1 MRIRAREAAYAIPI
15 NQNGLVRRRL
25 TDEHELDIFL
35 VNDPVSRVLALE
47 VHLLPAGLRLP
58 AVEVGDVV
66 NVEHF
71 DTEGVLRIGLLSADY
86 ADVFYV
92 LVDDLVDS
100 VIENSGLAAGGRAL
114 MLRLRRWE
122 RLLEASSKGMSLS
135 AQKGL
140 FGELTVLKQLANA
153 IGFGPAVASWKGP
166 EGGVRDFD
174 LGGTAIEVKTTS
186 ARGLLT
192 VRISSER
199 QLENVNLDRLFLWCV
214 SIEKNEA
221 GLTINEM
228 VDDVRALADDDEEQ
242 LSLLDER
249 LSFVGYRMADRR
261 LYNARFAVRANLV
274 YHVADGFPRIISEEI
289 ANCVFD
295 VSYSIDLEACN
306 KWKVEPSTI
315 WEQRNA

>member
-1 MRIRAREAAYAIPI
+1 MRINARDAASAMDA
-15 NQNGLVRRRL
+15 NKNGLLRRRL

-47 VHLLPAGLRLP
+47 VHLLPEGLRLP
-58 AVEVGDVV
+58 AVEVGDVIDV
-66 NVEHF
+66 LYLET
-71 DTEGVLRIGLLSADY
+71 DGVLRLGLLANDY

-92 LVDDLVDS
+92 LIDDLVDS
-100 VIENSGLAAGGRAL
+100 VIGNPGPAAGGRAL
-114 MLRLRRWE
+114 ILRLHRWE

-140 FGELTVLKQLANA
+140 FGEIAVLKQLANA

-174 LGGTAIEVKTTS
+174 LGGTAVEVKTTS
-186 ARGLLT
+186 GRGLLT

-199 QLENVNLDRLFLWCV
+199 QLEDDNLDRLFLWCV

-228 VDDVRALADDDEEQ
+228 VDEVRALADGDEEL

-249 LSFVGYRMADRR
+249 LSFVGYRVSDRH
-261 LYNARFAVRANLV
+261 LYSARFVVRADLV
-274 YHVADGFPRIISEEI
+274 YIVVDGFPRIIPADI

-295 VSYSIDLEACN
+295 VSYSIDLEACDE
-306 KWKVEPSTI
+306 WKGEPSTI
-315 WEQRNA
+315 WEGLHA